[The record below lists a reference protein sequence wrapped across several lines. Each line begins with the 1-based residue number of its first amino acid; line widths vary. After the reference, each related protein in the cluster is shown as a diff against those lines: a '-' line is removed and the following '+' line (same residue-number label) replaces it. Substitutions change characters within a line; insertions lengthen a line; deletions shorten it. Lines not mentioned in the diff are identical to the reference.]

1 MEQLNKDYNYIIS
14 FISPRLHMYLSKIS
28 DSILKDLQEIR
39 LRADRP
45 VVLVTNSG
53 SCFLTTS
60 GKTSFILSS
69 NCVYSYKNEISDTV
83 NKMCDYSM
91 HSHYEDLLNG
101 YLTLPNGSRVGL
113 CGTAVYEKDKVK
125 GVKDFSCINIRIPR
139 NVIGISEKIMNDIF
153 KYGLDDLLIVGAPSS
168 GKTTMLKDIA
178 YQLSSGRLGKFYKVC
193 VVDERKEIFPEKTNL
208 SLIGPNTDV
217 LSGYPKAQGIMM
229 AVRTLSP
236 DVIICDEIGQKSE
249 IDEMLIGMNSG
260 VRFVL
265 SVHASSY
272 DELKRKSI
280 YKSLF
285 MKSSFKNIVF
295 LSGSNNPCVISKIF
309 NFNDEENI
317 CSINS
322 DYIDNVSYICSKA
335 N

>member
-28 DSILKDLQEIR
+28 DTTLKNLQEIR
-39 LRADRP
+39 LRVDRP
-45 VVLVTNSG
+45 VVLVTHSG

-69 NCVYSYKNEISDTV
+69 NCVYAYKNEISDTV
-83 NKMCDYSM
+83 NKMCGYSM

-125 GVKDFSCINIRIPR
+125 GIKDFSCINIRMPR
-139 NVIGISEKIMNDIF
+139 NVTGVSEKIMNSIF
-153 KYGLDDLLIVGAPSS
+153 KDGLDDLLIVGAPSS

-178 YQLSSGRLGKFYKVC
+178 YQLSSGRLGKFYKIC
-193 VVDERKEIFPEKTNL
+193 VVDERKEIFPEKSNL
-208 SLIGPNTDV
+208 NLIGPNTDV
-217 LSGYPKAQGIMM
+217 LSGYPKAQGISM

-236 DVIICDEIGQKSE
+236 DVIICDEIGQEFE
-249 IDEMLIGMNSG
+249 INEMLTGMNSG
-260 VRFVL
+260 VRFIL
-265 SVHASSY
+265 TVHASSY
-272 DELKRKSI
+272 DELRKKSV
-280 YKSLF
+280 YKNL
-285 MKSSFKNIVF
+285 FKNSGFKNVVL
-295 LSGSNNPCVISKIF
+295 LSGSNNPCVISKII
-309 NFNDEENI
+309 NYNDEENV
-317 CSINS
+317 CNNNS
-322 DYIDNVSYICSKA
+322 DYIDNVSYICGKA